1 MGAYLYTRLRKS
13 LKIVCQHIMQKL
25 RLVLTA
31 LLISTLASLSDTA
44 SSASSN
50 APKQYVVAFKQ
61 HLLPRDRVSTI
72 ANQIA
77 QKNRG
82 RLHRVFRNRLQGMV
96 IEMPETAL
104 SELRKNP
111 LVESIEVDRV
121 VKLTLPKQQKM
132 AVAATATAAS
142 TQESPWGVARVGGAG
157 DGTGR
162 TAWVVDSGVD
172 FRHPDLRVD
181 TARCF
186 TAFRSGTE
194 GRLGC
199 NDGNGHGTHVAGT
212 IAALDNGIGVVGVA
226 AGATVVPIKVLDR
239 NGGGSLSGV
248 IAGLEYVAGQAQAGD
263 VVNISFGGSGSSL
276 LDNAVRAVAATGAT
290 VVIAAGN
297 EARNANNN
305 SPARVN
311 GTNIY
316 SISAFREGDFLASFS
331 NFGNPP
337 VDYAAPGVAIR
348 STWKGGNYATLSGT
362 SMAAP
367 HAAGILLLDQ
377 PSNSGT
383 VIGDRDNNPDRIIS
397 R

>member
-1 MGAYLYTRLRKS
+1 MK
-13 LKIVCQHIMQKL
+13 KL

-31 LLISTLASLSDTA
+31 LFISTLASLSDTTT
-44 SSASSN
+44 SASSN
-50 APKQYVVAFKQ
+50 APKQYVVAFKR

-82 RLHRVFRNRLQGMV
+82 RLHRIFRNRLQGMV
-96 IEMPETAL
+96 IEIPETEL
-104 SELRKNP
+104 SELRNHP

-121 VKLTLPKQQKM
+121 VKLTLPKQQNM
-132 AVAATATAAS
+132 AVAATATATATS
-142 TQESPWGVARVGGAG
+142 TQQLPWGIARVGGAG

-162 TAWVVDSGVD
+162 TAWVVDSGID
-172 FRHPDLRVD
+172 TRHPDLRVD

-199 NDGNGHGTHVAGT
+199 SDGNGHGTHVAGT

-226 AGATVVPIKVLDR
+226 AGATVVPVKVLDR
-239 NGGGSLSGV
+239 NGSGSLSGLV
-248 IAGLEYVAGQAQAGD
+248 AGLEYVAGQAQAGD
-263 VVNISFGGSGSSL
+263 VVNISLGGSSSTL

-297 EARNANNN
+297 DGRNANNH

-311 GTNIY
+311 GANIY
-316 SISAFREGDFLASFS
+316 TISAFREGDFFASFS

-348 STWKGGNYATLSGT
+348 STWKGSSYATLSGT

-383 VIGDRDNNPDRIIS
+383 VIGDRDSNPEQIIS